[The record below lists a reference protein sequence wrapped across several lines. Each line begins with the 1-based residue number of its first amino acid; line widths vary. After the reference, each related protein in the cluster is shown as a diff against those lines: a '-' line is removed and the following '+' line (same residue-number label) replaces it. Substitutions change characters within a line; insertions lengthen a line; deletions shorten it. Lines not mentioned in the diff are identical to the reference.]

1 MLVIALK
8 ILFYCFDMFS
18 YFKAQKEIESL
29 VKQEDHLV
37 ISREKLRIKRER
49 YLQTLS
55 LLCGKAFFQTVELFF
70 FYIYIYPSIYTFLY
84 IHTDQQHSLFKYI
97 NPTHLQITF

>member
-70 FYIYIYPSIYTFLY
+70 FYIYISKHIYIF
-84 IHTDQQHSLFKYI
+84 IHTYRSA
-97 NPTHLQITF
+97 T

>member
-1 MLVIALK
+1 MLAIALK

-18 YFKAQKEIESL
+18 YFKAQIEIESL

-37 ISREKLRIKRER
+37 TSREKLRVKRER

-55 LLCGKAFFQTVELFF
+55 QLCGKAVFQTGIIFF
-70 FYIYIYPSIYTFLY
+70 IHPYTSAIKDRPHIFV
-84 IHTDQQHSLFKYI
+84 
-97 NPTHLQITF
+97 